1 MTSETIKMGKNPAAA
16 GRVPPTPRPPGSP
29 LASDT
34 DLKTILEVIDPVSS
48 PDVSIGHSPFPRQYP
63 PATLGTEAAGSENFS
78 GDDRCSG
85 INGTARSKPAL
96 HSLRFMGVFIFL
108 VVVAGTVAAQE
119 LQPDSHKGKEH
130 RKTSLSAGATSTIP
144 KGPGLASWGKNHPK
158 LHAAEEPGAPP
169 PPPPPPPPSGGHK
182 KGAIQMYATPKV
194 KTHTAKPEPE
204 RSQVR

>member
-1 MTSETIKMGKNPAAA
+1 MCN
-16 GRVPPTPRPPGSP
+16 RV
-29 LASDT
+29 
-34 DLKTILEVIDPVSS
+34 
-48 PDVSIGHSPFPRQYP
+48 
-63 PATLGTEAAGSENFS
+63 
-78 GDDRCSG
+78 
-85 INGTARSKPAL
+85 
-96 HSLRFMGVFIFL
+96 SLGVFIFL

>member
-1 MTSETIKMGKNPAAA
+1 MGKNPAAA

-96 HSLRFMGVFIFL
+96 HSLRFMERRRALCVTAFRWGYSFFSSWL
-108 VVVAGTVAAQE
+108 LEPSQPRNCSLTHTRARSTERLRSRLAPRARSLKAQALRHGE
-119 LQPDSHKGKEH
+119 RTTPNCMLRRNPAPLLRPHH
-130 RKTSLSAGATSTIP
+130 RLRPLGATRRARFRCMRP
-144 KGPGLASWGKNHPK
+144 LK
-158 LHAAEEPGAPP
+158 
-169 PPPPPPPPSGGHK
+169 
-182 KGAIQMYATPKV
+182 
-194 KTHTAKPEPE
+194 
-204 RSQVR
+204 